1 MVKDEKVLIS
11 KKCINDIIS
20 GLSSIKVVSKEKSI
34 KKEAEKLLKLVQ
46 DEISLGNMSLE
57 DKIREKM
64 KETKNT
70 DPDMNANLYILYRK
84 LMNNQITQEQA
95 LKLFEMY
102 VKIEPYESKAF

>member
-1 MVKDEKVLIS
+1 MVNDEKVLIS
-11 KKCINDIIS
+11 KKCINNIIS

-46 DEISLGNMSLE
+46 NEISLGNMSLE

-64 KETKNT
+64 KETKKT

-84 LMNNQITQEQA
+84 LINKQITEEQA
-95 LKLFEMY
+95 LQLFEMY
-102 VKIEPYESKAF
+102 VKIEPYDTRLY